1 MDCDDQGQSQ
11 VARASLVEDV
21 DGSTIRALQAYKHWA
36 KDPAW
41 LGDPRG
47 AERLLEDMDRPER
60 FGDDQQEH
68 MLTAM
73 SRIIYHLR
81 RQKTESWREYFAKW
95 DNAIRKVQQHK
106 IVPPP
111 EYEGFLMMNGL
122 QLTESDTKALLNYTH
137 GCIKPS
143 SIKSW
148 LRKNE
153 TKLSASELGAD
164 RKKAA
169 GTFHTEYEGGIR
181 GGRDPLHLSPA
192 EEDLYTVDQGQE
204 NQRTRPRLWSWS
216 TTKLQ
221 LDSGRSRSEAA
232 TTWILLCTYLPSC
245 RRRPTAD
252 NVDQIG
258 H

>member
-1 MDCDDQGQSQ
+1 MGWTDPIRGLSHQGPIVDCDDQGQSQ

-122 QLTESDTKALLNYTH
+122 QLTESDTKALV
-137 GCIKPS
+137 
-143 SIKSW
+143 
-148 LRKNE
+148 
-153 TKLSASELGAD
+153 EL
-164 RKKAA
+164 
-169 GTFHTEYEGGIR
+169 H
-181 GGRDPLHLSPA
+181 
-192 EEDLYTVDQGQE
+192 
-204 NQRTRPRLWSWS
+204 PRLHQAQFHQELVE
-216 TTKLQ
+216 K
-221 LDSGRSRSEAA
+221 E
-232 TTWILLCTYLPSC
+232 
-245 RRRPTAD
+245 
-252 NVDQIG
+252 
-258 H
+258 